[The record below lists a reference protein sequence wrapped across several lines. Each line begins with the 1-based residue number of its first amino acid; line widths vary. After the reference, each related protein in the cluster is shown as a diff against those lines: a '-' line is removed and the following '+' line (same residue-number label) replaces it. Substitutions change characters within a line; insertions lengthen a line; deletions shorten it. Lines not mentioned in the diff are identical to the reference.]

1 MKNWN
6 ELRVGKVSSVDYE
19 TGMMQVVYTDKDN
32 AVTAKVP
39 YANYNNEYCMP
50 KIGEQVL
57 VAHMSNGSSRG
68 VALCTM
74 WNAKNTPPESGKG
87 LYRKELSKVPG
98 AAYVR
103 FEEEKGEYLIR
114 VPVIML
120 HGVDRTDLEG
130 PEVNIAANIKTSFE
144 SPEHTVKIGLI
155 RIAGIEDV
163 DITAE
168 VTNNVKVT
176 MGLADLEALIKKV
189 RLETLEE
196 LEVTAKASCQIS
208 AEKSMNVKAGSTMN
222 LEDENF
228 KTSLTEI
235 MERLEDLDGNTSARK

>member
-6 ELRVGKVSSVDYE
+6 ELRVGKVSSVDYD

-144 SPEHTVKIGLI
+144 SPEHKAILGFLQV
-155 RIAGIEDV
+155 AGIEDG

-168 VTNNVKVT
+168 IVNNVKVT

-196 LEVTAKASCQIS
+196 LEITAKASCKIS
-208 AEKSMNVKAGSTMN
+208 TEESMNVKAGNTMN
-222 LEDENF
+222 LEDEEF
-228 KTSLTEI
+228 RTSLAEI
-235 MERLEDLDGNTSARK
+235 MERLENLDGNTSARK

>member
-6 ELRVGKVSSVDYE
+6 ELRIGKVSSVDYD
-19 TGMMQVVYTDKDN
+19 TGMMQVVYTDKNN

-50 KIGEQVL
+50 KIGESVL

-74 WNAKNTPPESGKG
+74 WNARNTPPEAGKG

-103 FEEEKGEYLIR
+103 FEEESGEYLVR
-114 VPVIML
+114 VPVVML

-130 PEVNIAANIKTSFE
+130 PEVNIAANLKTSFE
-144 SPEHTVKIGLI
+144 SPEHTAILRSIRVEGLEGEDI
-155 RIAGIEDV
+155 SAEIA
-163 DITAE
+163 
-168 VTNNVKVT
+168 NNVKVT
-176 MGLADLEALIKKV
+176 MELADLEVLINKV
-189 RLETLEE
+189 CLNTLEE
-196 LEVTAKASCQIS
+196 LDIMAKSSCNIRTEDNIS
-208 AEKSMNVKAGSTMN
+208 F
-222 LEDENF
+222 EDETFSSTF
-228 KTSLTEI
+228 KEI
-235 MERLEDLDGNTSARK
+235 MERLEALDGNKSARK